1 MGMQRKFN
9 AEMAK
14 KEYEDS
20 SNVRLKKKRKIIKIF
35 SAILFAIILIVGIV
49 LIICANSN
57 TILITGVVLSGVGL
71 TGLGIVFGVPIIL
84 Y

>member
-1 MGMQRKFN
+1 MQRKFN